1 MKKIT
6 LKPQTISS
14 SKQLKHPQNINIK
27 RKIGSTTYMVNAYF
41 NQEANGDMVSKVK
54 NLIIR

>member
-6 LKPQTISS
+6 LKPQTTSS
-14 SKQLKHPQNINIK
+14 PKQLKHPQNINIK